1 MISECLGSVCGS
13 GFDSGR
19 FGSVQLQFGSV
30 RIGSRSGSVRF
41 ESLSS
46 SVRIGSVQIRFGSL
60 RSVRFG
66 GLLVNGQFKYA
77 GMLKWAFCL
86 LVQI

>member
-19 FGSVQLQFGSV
+19 FGSVQLQFESV

-41 ESLSS
+41 GSGRGLHRFA
-46 SVRIGSVQIRFGSL
+46 SVRVRFGSV

-66 GLLVNGQFKYA
+66 SAAILL
-77 GMLKWAFCL
+77 
-86 LVQI
+86 